1 MLRTLV
7 ALAALLVSTEA
18 LKVPVVGRRLMLT
31 NAGTA
36 AAAVLVFGAPARE
49 ALAVPGAKAIW
60 ARGRKGTK
68 ATASSAAF
76 PNGGKA
82 WDKDKPCPGGA
93 GFRLEGDK
101 RFEGGKVMYKG
112 NKEGAGGS
120 GDVVYF
126 NGEKVKPR

>member
-18 LKVPVVGRRLMLT
+18 LKVPVVGRRQALA
-31 NAGTA
+31 NAGTV
-36 AAAVLVFGAPARE
+36 AAVLVFGAPARE
-49 ALAVPGAKAIW
+49 ALAAPDAKAIW

-76 PNGGKA
+76 PSCGKA

-101 RFEGGKVMYKG
+101 RFEGGKVMHKG